1 MGGCAL
7 SYLRRPWLAWAAVGA
22 WMLVIFALSSI
33 PDVPDQS
40 GLPHARTRFYDDLVR
55 DVAHVV
61 EYGALTGLV
70 WWAVGPGVVR
80 RTGVVAAGWSLAY
93 AASDEAHQLFVAGR
107 TCSLADW
114 LLDAAGAGTALLLL
128 LVAYGARRR
137 RPAGAR
143 GSRPERA
150 AQ

>member
-7 SYLRRPWLAWAAVGA
+7 RPLRKPWLAWVAVGA

-33 PDVPDQS
+33 PDVPDQT
-40 GLPHARTRFYDDLVR
+40 GLPHASMRLYDDLIR

-61 EYGALTGLV
+61 EYGALAGLV
-70 WWAVGPGVVR
+70 WWAVGPGPTR
-80 RTGVVAAGWSLAY
+80 RAFAVAAGWSFAY
-93 AASDEAHQLFVAGR
+93 AASDEFHQLFVAGR

-128 LVAYGARRR
+128 MAYEARRKP
-137 RPAGAR
+137 RPRVGPRVEEGA
-143 GSRPERA
+143 
-150 AQ
+150 